1 MSNLALSPS
10 ENAFVDA
17 LLDLGDADAAAA
29 VAGVQPAL
37 GRDPRVQSALVD
49 RIREHGALDAVY
61 ARKVLRELAAGAE
74 NEGVRFRA
82 AAALWERGL
91 GKVPDEVKVGITVEH
106 IDRATLY
113 SEIRQLIGELGL
125 PPALEGEFEEVGP
138 PKAGAPRIAQS
149 ALAERSEA
157 PPAQIAEAEA
167 SPAAH
172 GGASADGPGAGS
184 SPAAGTYVPDIPFKW
199 K

>member
-17 LLDLGDADAAAA
+17 LLDLGDANAAAA

-37 GRDPRVQSALVD
+37 GRDPRIQSALVD

-61 ARKVLRELAAGAE
+61 ARKVLRDLASSAE

-125 PPALEGEFEEVGP
+125 PPALEGEFEEV
-138 PKAGAPRIAQS
+138 
-149 ALAERSEA
+149 AERSEA
-157 PPAQIAEAEA
+157 PPAQIAEVQTP
-167 SPAAH
+167 PAAQ

>member
-17 LLDLGDADAAAA
+17 LLDLGDANAAAA

-37 GRDPRVQSALVD
+37 GRDPRIQSALVD

-61 ARKVLRELAAGAE
+61 ARKVLRDLASSAE

-138 PKAGAPRIAQS
+138 PEADVPRIG
-149 ALAERSEA
+149 
-157 PPAQIAEAEA
+157 PA
-167 SPAAH
+167 SPAAQ